1 MKVIL
6 RNIGT
11 GTYFQGLARWTQDQA
26 AAFDF
31 KSPERALRF
40 VRDARLD
47 KVELVFAFDDP
58 RYNVPL
64 PVDERFGFGKVAA
77 NKARVAAALS
87 TSSL

>member
-1 MKVIL
+1 MKTIL
-6 RNIGT
+6 RNIRT
-11 GTYFQGLARWTQDQA
+11 GTYFQGLADWTRDQA

-64 PVDERFGFGKVAA
+64 PVDERFRFACKGAHA
-77 NKARVAAALS
+77 TL
-87 TSSL
+87 